1 MRIPN
6 LRLEEGYFSGS
17 INISP
22 TVVIDTSMEMFSR
35 VLRRGKP
42 EEVFFIGRRKS
53 ISACADITL
62 ALIISVL
69 QL

>member
-22 TVVIDTSMEMFSR
+22 TVVIDTSMEMFW
-35 VLRRGKP
+35 RGKS
-42 EEVFFIGRRKS
+42 EKVFFIGRRKS

>member
-1 MRIPN
+1 
-6 LRLEEGYFSGS
+6 
-17 INISP
+17 
-22 TVVIDTSMEMFSR
+22 MEMFSR

-62 ALIISVL
+62 ALNNISLTIVIDTLLERLSMSRSPKII
-69 QL
+69 

>member
-1 MRIPN
+1 MPRGRI
-6 LRLEEGYFSGS
+6 FFGS

-22 TVVIDTSMEMFSR
+22 TLVIIDTSMEMFSR

-53 ISACADITL
+53 ILTCADITL

>member
-17 INISP
+17 INICP
-22 TVVIDTSMEMFSR
+22 TVVTDTSMEMFSR

-42 EEVFFIGRRKS
+42 EEVFS
-53 ISACADITL
+53 
-62 ALIISVL
+62 
-69 QL
+69 